1 MKKRILV
8 FAILIAI
15 LFVLT
20 GCNDESNSPSEAN
33 PTEPAVTS
41 EDSAAG
47 SEEPAGEVNI
57 SIVPPEGWEP
67 VEGSVLQVQYLKGT
81 ASFMVK
87 DENFSGDTLDAV
99 VVEAKEI
106 FTGSFDN
113 VEYLGEPEY
122 ITVDGKDGV
131 KLLFT
136 CEIGSMKMKYEYVY
150 LFAGNDVYAITF
162 GDLAD
167 NFDKLSA
174 DYEAILVAIKFE

>member
-1 MKKRILV
+1 MKRRLLV
-8 FAILIAI
+8 LAIFMAI
-15 LFVLT
+15 FLVLT
-20 GCNDESNSPSEAN
+20 GCNDESSSPADAN
-33 PTEPAVTS
+33 PAEPAAT
-41 EDSAAG
+41 
-47 SEEPAGEVNI
+47 VNI

-87 DENFSGDTLDAV
+87 DENFTGDALDAV
-99 VVEAKEI
+99 VEEAKEI

-136 CEIGSMKMKYEYVY
+136 CEISSMKMKYEYVY
-150 LFAGNDVYAITF
+150 LFVGDDVYAITF

-174 DYEAILVAIKFE
+174 DYEAILGAIKFE